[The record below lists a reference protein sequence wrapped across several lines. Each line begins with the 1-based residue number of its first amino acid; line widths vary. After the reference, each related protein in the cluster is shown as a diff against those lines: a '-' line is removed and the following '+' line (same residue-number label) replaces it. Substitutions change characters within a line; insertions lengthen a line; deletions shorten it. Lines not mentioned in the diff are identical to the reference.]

1 MTQVQLDAFQQ
12 ETADH
17 RDGPAVCFASAGSGK
32 TELLVQR
39 AVALGQEGQAS
50 LTLCYNAAAA
60 EMLRARLLKAGATR
74 AEALTFHAFAAREV
88 GSWFSGDPAWKAT
101 KMVGGAEEYR
111 FARAALAGQGVETE
125 DVKGWVGLLSALRE
139 VRGKDEQGTLL
150 KGKPITLHTA
160 TRVLDGYQQTKGLSG
175 KIDYAD
181 LLAMFRL
188 LVETDEGFVKRV
200 GRYAHV
206 QVDEAQDLTHARW
219 ILAEAAGRRAQSTLL
234 VLDEKQ
240 AIYGF
245 TGADAQAARDLVAKG
260 ATQYTLP
267 VNRRSSLAVVASGNE
282 IAKRMADRISTVDA
296 VATREAP
303 AGSVAYQGY
312 SSPALEA
319 KAVAAAV
326 EGLLT
331 TPGASP
337 SVAVLARVNA
347 SLVLAEIELRKLK
360 VLTHVRGTAGGAW
373 GSVDGRAFMAYLLLS
388 EGQLC
393 PEDDIG
399 LITNRPLRYLKTDD
413 ARRAW
418 QAALASAPPA
428 KVGEGPRANYAAALE
443 RHAGSS
449 RGAGRLANDLRELM
463 DEEWGRRVRS
473 IAAMLTAGLRE
484 DELGD
489 ADAATRGEFIRALAV
504 GAAEA
509 GGLAGLRE
517 VRKQAAAD
525 EKEIAKGAPHAELSS
540 VHRFKGDEADHVFVV
555 DVAEGVLPHMK
566 GNPAEERRILYV
578 AATRARISTV
588 FSWSGKKSRFISE
601 LGGGSS
607 DIYGGVVV
615 RKRADVAALR

>member
-1 MTQVQLDAFQQ
+1 MTQVQLDEFQQ

-88 GSWFSGDPAWKAT
+88 GSWFSGDPAWKKT
-101 KMVGGAEEYR
+101 KMVSGAEEYR

-125 DVKGWVGLLSALRE
+125 DVKGWIGLLSALRE

-160 TRVLDGYQQTKGLSG
+160 TRVLDGYQQTKGLQG

-188 LVETDEGFVKRV
+188 LVETDAGFVKRV

-219 ILAEAAGRRAQSTLL
+219 VLAEAAGRRAQSTLL

-245 TGADAQAARDLVAKG
+245 TGADAQAARDLVKAG

-282 IAKRMADRISTVDA
+282 IARRMADRISTVDA

-312 SSPALEA
+312 DSAGAEA
-319 KAVAAAV
+319 KAVAKAVAAH
-326 EGLLT
+326 LQNAQPPT
-331 TPGASP
+331 
-337 SVAVLARVNA
+337 VAVLARVNA
-347 SLVLAEIELRKLK
+347 SLVLCEIELRKLK
-360 VLTHVRGTAGGAW
+360 ALTRVRGTAGGAW

-393 PEDDIG
+393 PEDDVG

-418 QAALASAPPA
+418 QAARASAPPA

-463 DEEWGRRVRS
+463 DEEWGRRVVS
-473 IAAMLTAGLRE
+473 ISRMLVAGLKE

-525 EKEIAKGAPHAELSS
+525 EKAIAAGAPHAELSS

-555 DVAEGVLPHMK
+555 DLQEGILPHKK
-566 GNPAEERRILYV
+566 GDPSEERRILYV